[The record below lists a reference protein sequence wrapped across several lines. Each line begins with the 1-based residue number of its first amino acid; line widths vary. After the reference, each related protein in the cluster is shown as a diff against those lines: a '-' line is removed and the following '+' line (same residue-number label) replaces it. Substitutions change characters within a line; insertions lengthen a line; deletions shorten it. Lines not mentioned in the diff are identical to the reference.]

1 MNLDTFTTDRLR
13 AERLVPEHIGEI
25 RRMHQDPVVMQ
36 SLGGVRDEAETV
48 AYLDRNLR
56 HWADHG
62 FGLWILYERS
72 GDGRGEEPIGRGML
86 RHLDVDGV
94 DEIEVGYAFY
104 KQFWGR
110 GLATEITM
118 ACLALGRR
126 ELGRSSFV
134 AVTIPDNVASQ
145 RVLQKGGLS
154 FDREIVHAGTTH
166 HLYRTRP

>member
-1 MNLDTFTTDRLR
+1 MNLTSFTTDRLR
-13 AERLVPEHIGEI
+13 AERLVPEHLVEI
-25 RRMHQDPVVMQ
+25 RRMHQDPVVMEF
-36 SLGGVRDEAETV
+36 LGGVRDEAQTV
-48 AYLDRNLR
+48 AYLDRNLQ

-62 FGLWILYERS
+62 FGLWILHERS
-72 GDGRGEEPIGRGML
+72 SDGGAPIGRGML
-86 RHLDVDGV
+86 RHLDVEGV

-104 KQFWGR
+104 QRFWGR

-134 AVTIPDNVASQ
+134 AVTSSDNLASQ

-154 FDREIVHAGTTH
+154 FDREIVHAGSPH